1 MRACA
6 LSATIAVA
14 LAASAGASAQS
25 YPERPVRVLI
35 AFPAGGTI
43 DTLGRIIAQKLTEAW
58 GQNVVIENRP
68 GAGGNIGAAAAAKS
82 APDGYT
88 LHLGAQTLAVNVTL
102 QPSTE
107 FDPVK
112 DFDPI

>member
-6 LSATIAVA
+6 LGATIAVA

-43 DTLGRIIAQKLTEAW
+43 DTLGRIIAQKLTETW

-68 GAGGNIGAAAAAKS
+68 GGGGEVGA
-82 APDGYT
+82 
-88 LHLGAQTLAVNVTL
+88 
-102 QPSTE
+102 
-107 FDPVK
+107 
-112 DFDPI
+112 